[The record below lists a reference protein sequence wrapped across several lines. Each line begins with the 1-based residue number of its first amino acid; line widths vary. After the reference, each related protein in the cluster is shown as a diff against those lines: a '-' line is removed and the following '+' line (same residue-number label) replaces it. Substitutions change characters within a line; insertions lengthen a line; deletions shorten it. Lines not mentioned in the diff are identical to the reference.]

1 MLKAGVGKGRPGP
14 LIFIPDRDGPFKSQ
28 PDRAEK
34 VESVPSPIGP
44 GSARFSPIL

>member
-1 MLKAGVGKGRPGP
+1 MLKAGVGKGWPGP
-14 LIFIPDRDGPFKSQ
+14 LIFIPDPGPFKSQ